1 MLDGR
6 AGLAENASHVGGNSV
21 WMAQLLRLADYR
33 RAKRRVSFSQQE
45 LRELLNVYSRR
56 VVTGEWRDYAID
68 HLTGMAVFSIFR
80 HTCDAPLFRVAKLA
94 GRSGDEYLV
103 VSGMERL
110 KSGRSIREVLSVFE
124 AKRLELVT

>member
-1 MLDGR
+1 
-6 AGLAENASHVGGNSV
+6 
-21 WMAQLLRLADYR
+21 MAKVLRLADYR
-33 RAKRRVSFSQQE
+33 RSSRRVSFSQPE

-80 HTCDAPLFRVAKLA
+80 HTSDAPLFRVAKLA
-94 GRSGDEYLV
+94 GRAGGDEYMV

-110 KSGRSIREVLSVFE
+110 KSGRSIGEVLSVFE
-124 AKRLELVT
+124 SKRLELVT

>member
-1 MLDGR
+1 
-6 AGLAENASHVGGNSV
+6 
-21 WMAQLLRLADYR
+21 MAQLLRLADYR
-33 RAKRRVSFSQQE
+33 RVKRRVSFSQQE

-80 HTCDAPLFRVAKLA
+80 HSCDAPLFRVAKVA
-94 GRSGDEYLV
+94 GRSGGDEDVV